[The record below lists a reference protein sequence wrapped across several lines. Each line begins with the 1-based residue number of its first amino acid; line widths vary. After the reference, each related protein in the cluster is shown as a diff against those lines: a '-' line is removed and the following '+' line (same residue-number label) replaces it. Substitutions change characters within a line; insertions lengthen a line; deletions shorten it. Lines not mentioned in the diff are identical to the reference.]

1 MIKII
6 AVHEVDDVEH
16 WFNSPLR
23 KELFEPRGITATA
36 FRDPEGNSTVTAVL
50 IEAPDM
56 DTFQTVLAE
65 PKTQDAAKEDGVR
78 MESLKV
84 YVAG

>member
-1 MIKII
+1 MIQII

-23 KELFEPRGITATA
+23 RELFEPRGIKATA

-56 DTFQTVLAE
+56 ETFQTVLAE
-65 PKTQDAAKEDGVR
+65 PKSQEAAKDDGVHLDT
-78 MESLKV
+78 LKV
-84 YVAG
+84 FVAG